1 MNRFASGAAGAIAAA
16 ISATIASAS
25 LEPMSL
31 TRILDLEVG
40 ITAGFSRTFAYD
52 GGWFDSER
60 SLVDHAVEPVG
71 RAPGGF
77 VQASGSADGDLIRFG
92 WTSPVGAK
100 YASGRGSIAL
110 RLLAEARVAEI
121 FADSSLVSFTAGGR
135 PIDAGILLEP
145 GVHRI
150 AWTLSGP
157 APSQNYGGGL
167 RLVAASAAVPL
178 PHAAAAGALLLAG
191 RLGRRRRRG

>member
-1 MNRFASGAAGAIAAA
+1 MNRFATGAAGAIAAA
-16 ISATIASAS
+16 MSVHIAAAS
-25 LEPMSL
+25 LEPL
-31 TRILDLEVG
+31 TFTRILDVEVS
-40 ITAGFSRTFAYD
+40 ITAGWSRTFAYD

-60 SLVDHAVEPVG
+60 SLVDHAVDPIG
-71 RAPGGF
+71 RVPGGF
-77 VQASGSADGDLIRFG
+77 VQASGGVDGDLIRFG

-110 RLLAEARVAEI
+110 RLLAAARVAEI
-121 FADSSLVSFTAGGR
+121 FADSSLVAFTAGGR

-157 APSQNYGGGL
+157 APSQTYGGGL

-191 RLGRRRRRG
+191 SLGRRRRRG